1 MERITHELVQK
12 SPEWLLYRATHN
24 NASDAAA
31 MLNCSPHK
39 TRAQLLHERY
49 LGMQPEFS
57 QYVQEVVLDP
67 GNEFESLA
75 RPLAEAI
82 MGQTLYPAT
91 MSYGRLSAS
100 FDGLTFMGDETWEHK
115 RLSRELAEIM
125 TEKFTDFRRLPKYHR
140 VQIEQQ
146 FMVSDAGNGLFSA
159 TKWNGDQLLEERHAW
174 TEPDLDLRDEIAA
187 GWVQFEIDLANYTPK
202 AEPAKVVGKTME
214 SLPSLFVMVEGKV
227 TESNLDEWR
236 NHAVSVIRSV
246 NRDLSTD
253 QDFATADNMV
263 KWCERAETACDVATE
278 YTLSQTKTIADAL
291 KAIADVKAEAR
302 TCRLELDKLVKA
314 RKISRKEEIVGGAV
328 ADWHKYVAELNA
340 ELAPYSLAAIATDFA
355 AQVQRKSSFKSMQDG
370 VDAELARAK
379 IAATTMAQAMRA
391 RRALIEKETKFAFL
405 FNDAATLIQKD
416 TETVALLIRTRIADH
431 KAAKAAE
438 EEATR
443 ARIAAEEKE
452 KAEAAARA
460 QAAEILRQERE
471 AQEARDRQAKAE
483 AEAQAERERQEAD
496 RRRHDEEAERERA
509 QAEADL
515 KSLGQAGA
523 PIASESRDP
532 HMDGMMPTGTVAESI
547 MSSSIESFERQ
558 PLGTGRLA
566 PGYAGVSRE
575 PEPMRAAVAEV
586 AATLAADASANA
598 NLGKIAEC
606 LGFRLD
612 EAFIV
617 ETLGVP
623 WRRKEKSARYWSEG
637 DYDLIR
643 LALIKHLR
651 DNMASGYIPF

>member
-12 SPEWLLYRATHN
+12 SPEWRLYRATHN

-75 RPLAEAI
+75 RPIAEAI

-146 FMVSDAGNGLFSA
+146 FMVSDAGKGLFSA
-159 TKWNGDQLLEERHAW
+159 TKWNSDQLLDERHAW

-391 RRALIEKETKFAFL
+391 RRALIEKETEFAFL
-405 FNDAATLIQKD
+405 FNDAAMLIQKD
-416 TETVALLIRTRIADH
+416 SETVALLIRTRIADH

-471 AQEARDRQAKAE
+471 AQETRDREAKAEADRQAKIE
-483 AEAQAERERQEAD
+483 ADARAERERQEAED

-509 QAEADL
+509 QAEVDL
-515 KSLGQAGA
+515 KALGQAGA
-523 PIASESRDP
+523 PAASAA
-532 HMDGMMPTGTVAESI
+532 AESI
-547 MSSSIESFERQ
+547 VSSSLEVYE
-558 PLGTGRLA
+558 
-566 PGYAGVSRE
+566 AGGDVWRGARASE
-575 PEPMRAAVAEV
+575 PATMQSAVAEV
-586 AATLAADASANA
+586 AAALASDEPATVS
-598 NLGKIAEC
+598 LGKIAEC

-612 EAFIV
+612 EEFITT
-617 ETLGVP
+617 TLGIP
-623 WRRKEKSARYWSEG
+623 WRKKDRSARLWSEG
-637 DYDLIR
+637 DYELIR
-643 LALIKHLR
+643 LALIKHLGQ
-651 DNMASGYIPF
+651 ACYIPF

>member
-39 TRAQLLHERY
+39 TRAQLMHERY

-57 QYVQEVVLDP
+57 QYVQEVVLEP

-75 RPLAEAI
+75 RPLAEKI
-82 MGQTLYPAT
+82 MGVTLYPAT

-100 FDGLTFMGDETWEHK
+100 LDGLDFMVEQVWEHK

-125 TEKFTDFRRLPKYHR
+125 VEPFTDFRRLPKYHR
-140 VQIEQQ
+140 VQVEQQ
-146 FMVSDAGNGLFSA
+146 YMVTDATKGLFSA
-159 TKWNGDQLLEERHAW
+159 TKWNGDQLLDERHAW
-174 TEPDLDLRDEIAA
+174 TQPDFDLREEILA
-187 GWVQFEIDLANYTPK
+187 GWVQFEIDLANYVPK
-202 AEPAKVVGKTME
+202 VEPAKVVGKTME

-227 TESNLDEWR
+227 TESNLDDWKG
-236 NHAVSVIRSV
+236 HAISVIRSV
-246 NRDLSTD
+246 NRDLNTD

-314 RKISRKEEIVGGAV
+314 RKVSRKEEIVGGAV
-328 ADWHKYVAELNA
+328 ADWHKYVADLNTG
-340 ELAPYSLAAIATDFA
+340 LSPYSLPVIATDFA

-379 IAATTMAQAMRA
+379 IAATTLSDAMKA
-391 RRALIEKETKFAFL
+391 RRKLIDSETEFAFL

-416 TETVALLIRTRIADH
+416 TETVALLIRTRISDH

-443 ARIAAEEKE
+443 ARIAAEEKA
-452 KAEAAARA
+452 KAEAAARE

-471 AQEARDRQAKAE
+471 AQEARDRQEKAE
-483 AEAQAERERQEAD
+483 ADAQAERERQEAED
-496 RRRHDEEAERERA
+496 RRRHDEESERERA
-509 QAEADL
+509 QAETDL
-515 KSLGQAGA
+515 HSLGQSGA
-523 PIASESRDP
+523 PDASQA
-532 HMDGMMPTGTVAESI
+532 AESI
-547 MSSSIESFERQ
+547 VSSSLESYEQ
-558 PLGTGRLA
+558 PRGTGRLA
-566 PGYAGVSRE
+566 PGYSGVTRE
-575 PEPMRAAVAEV
+575 PVSAPATIQAAVADV
-586 AATLAADASANA
+586 AATLAADAPANA

-617 ETLGVP
+617 DTLGVP
-623 WRRKEKSARYWSEG
+623 WRRKEKSARFWSEG

-651 DNMASGYIPF
+651 DNMATGFVPF